1 MKRSFDYLI
10 MKSFSEVTINQR
22 CPARARARLWCVRE
36 REREGGGEGGRERE
50 RERERERVWG
60 DNYL

>member
-36 REREGGGEGGRERE
+36 REGGGGRERE
-50 RERERERVWG
+50 RERESVGGIIIYE
-60 DNYL
+60 